1 MGSFFVES
9 MCRDEMFSDGR
20 VMIFTSY
27 FVPTKGINDQHVSTC
42 ASTYLVLRSCALVKQ
57 SPKVVNLRCDGKA
70 AL

>member
-1 MGSFFVES
+1 MGSFFVEA

-42 ASTYLVLRSCALVKQ
+42 ASTYLVLRSCALVKG
-57 SPKVVNLRCDGKA
+57 S
-70 AL
+70 